1 MPQDM
6 GAKGV
11 TDKDWRQGVRIFCQ
25 VVYDREQVS
34 NFGRTVGL
42 PLPLFIACP
51 TTDASTGAH
60 TSKVETG
67 NGDPKWR

>member
-25 VVYDREQVS
+25 VVYYREQVS
-34 NFGRTVGL
+34 NFGWTVGL

-51 TTDASTGAH
+51 TTDACTGAH
-60 TSKVETG
+60 ASKVETG
-67 NGDPKWR
+67 NGDPKRH